1 MMSTIGSRIRE
12 RRNELGLTQRDV
24 GAAVGRSTG
33 AVTQWEADMT
43 KPNGQNLMR
52 LAKLLNCSPEWLLSG
67 KGEPSYLID
76 IDPHGISFEDS
87 RKGQMIALFDF
98 SDITD
103 SWTYPEAKEY
113 MITTAAVGNGT
124 AYGLRISDDEEI
136 CLPNLRVPGGS
147 QLVVDGDHPGIEGII
162 GKLVLVHHKG
172 APRCSVKKLMFD
184 GVSYSLAP
192 TNPSFQILALDEN
205 TEILGVIKQIVIDF
219 SI

>member
-1 MMSTIGSRIRE
+1 MGTIGSRIRE

-52 LAKLLNCSPEWLLSG
+52 LAKFLNCSPEWLLSG
-67 KGEPSYLID
+67 KGDPSHLVD
-76 IDPHGISFEDS
+76 TDPNGISFEDS

-98 SDITD
+98 NEITD
-103 SWTYPEAKEY
+103 GWIYPPAKEY
-113 MITTAAVGNGT
+113 MVTTVAVGSGT
-124 AYGLRISDDEEI
+124 AYGLRIVDDEEI
-136 CLPNLRVPGGS
+136 CLPHLRVPRGS
-147 QLVVDGDHPGIEGII
+147 LLVVDSDHPGIDSII

-184 GVSYSLAP
+184 GVNYALSP
-192 TNPSFQILALDEN
+192 TNPSFQTLALDEN

-219 SI
+219 SM

>member
-1 MMSTIGSRIRE
+1 MSTIGSRIRE
-12 RRNELGLTQRDV
+12 RRNELGLTQKDV

-52 LAKLLNCSPEWLLSG
+52 LAKFLRCGPEWLLSG
-67 KGEPSYLID
+67 KGDPSLLAD
-76 IDPHGISFEDS
+76 ADPNGITFEDS
-87 RKGQMIALFDF
+87 RKGQMIPLYNL
-98 SDITD
+98 TD
-103 SWTYPEAKEY
+103 LIDGLVYPPAKEY

-124 AYGLRISDDEEI
+124 AYGLRVSDDEEI
-136 CLPNLRVPGGS
+136 CLPTLTVPKGS
-147 QLVVDGDHPGIEGII
+147 LLVVDGDHPGIDSII
-162 GKLVLVHHKG
+162 GKLVLVHYKG

-184 GVSYSLAP
+184 GINYSLTP
-192 TNPSFQILALDEN
+192 TNPSFQALAVNEN